1 MLCLTSQDG
10 CEVYCSDMKTHY
22 KCDSNS
28 KCLLNSTICDGKP
41 DCLDGTD
48 ERNCEGIYT
57 YTSYLWPLK
66 LLRLINDIFKKSSS
80 HESIPPTQTSQFS
93 LIIEK

>member
-1 MLCLTSQDG
+1 MLCLTSQVG
-10 CEVYCSDMKTHY
+10 CDVYCSDMKNHY

-48 ERNCEGIYT
+48 ERNCEGIYFH
-57 YTSYLWPLK
+57 
-66 LLRLINDIFKKSSS
+66 LIPMVSEAFK
-80 HESIPPTQTSQFS
+80 TD
-93 LIIEK
+93 

>member
-48 ERNCEGIYT
+48 ERNCEGIY
-57 YTSYLWPLK
+57 
-66 LLRLINDIFKKSSS
+66 LRVILMAFKAF
-80 HESIPPTQTSQFS
+80 ETD
-93 LIIEK
+93 

>member
-48 ERNCEGIYT
+48 ERNCEGIY
-57 YTSYLWPLK
+57 LQVILMA
-66 LLRLINDIFKKSSS
+66 FKAF
-80 HESIPPTQTSQFS
+80 ETD
-93 LIIEK
+93 

>member
-48 ERNCEGIYT
+48 ERNCEGIY
-57 YTSYLWPLK
+57 LHVILMA
-66 LLRLINDIFKKSSS
+66 FKAF
-80 HESIPPTQTSQFS
+80 ETD
-93 LIIEK
+93 